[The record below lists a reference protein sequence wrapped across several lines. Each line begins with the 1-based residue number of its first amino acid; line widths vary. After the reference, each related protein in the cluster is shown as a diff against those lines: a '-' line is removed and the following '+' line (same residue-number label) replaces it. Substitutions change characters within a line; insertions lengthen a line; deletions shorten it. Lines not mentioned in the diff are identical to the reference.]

1 LTNASD
7 HFAAEILYRWER
19 LWDVCAMSPE
29 LPVVDYAL
37 EDALEYGPETAF
49 QHIPL
54 FIFRRTHEGHWP
66 SRGRFLDFQGIMIA
80 DRGHGLH
87 LTGATSHGIF
97 RGDVCLIGTGG
108 DQGLTHTRG
117 LLLYE
122 MLFKPEIFD
131 AETWEALRELPGFDA
146 LVFEKGASRRFHL
159 DPSAYAEIADDLL
172 ELWTEWCVG
181 TRANAVVVRALFLR
195 LLVRLARL
203 VAARRGL
210 EVRHSERTRTPEEI
224 TAEAVRVIDRRHG
237 AGVKV
242 GQLAASAHLSRRHF
256 TQVFSSVMG
265 QPPSEYIR
273 HVRLERSKELLV
285 RTVLPLSEIAR
296 STGFVDASHFAREFR
311 TTTGLTPRAF
321 RVESWR
327 ARREAPQGPGG

>member
-1 LTNASD
+1 
-7 HFAAEILYRWER
+7 
-19 LWDVCAMSPE
+19 
-29 LPVVDYAL
+29 
-37 EDALEYGPETAF
+37 
-49 QHIPL
+49 
-54 FIFRRTHEGHWP
+54 
-66 SRGRFLDFQGIMIA
+66 MIV

-87 LTGATSHGIF
+87 VSGSTSHEIF
-97 RGDVCLIGTGG
+97 RGDVCLVGTGG
-108 DQGLTHTRG
+108 DQGLIHTRG

-131 AETWEALRELPGFDA
+131 AETWAALRDLPGFEA
-146 LVFEKGASRRFHL
+146 LVFDEGATRRFHL

-181 TRANAVVVRALFLR
+181 TRANAVLVRALFLR

-203 VAARRGL
+203 VAERRGR
-210 EVRHSERTRTPEEI
+210 EVRSARTRTPEEI
-224 TAEAVRVIDRRHG
+224 TAEAVRAIDRRHG

-242 GQLAASAHLSRRHF
+242 EQLAAAAHLSRRHF

-273 HVRLERSKELLV
+273 HVRLERSKDLLV
-285 RTVLPLSEIAR
+285 RTVLPLAEIAR

-311 TTTGLTPRAF
+311 AMMGLTPRAF
-321 RVESWR
+321 RVQSWR
-327 ARREAPQGPGG
+327 ARREAPVGPGA